1 MKYCKAYPIDIRITK
16 EGVTL
21 NDLEH
26 TMLSL
31 FWEKDLNEIDKG
43 YLLDCYK
50 TERMQYLDALFPWT
64 EHKVDR
70 KTISRSNGTNE
81 TNSTAYG

>member
-31 FWEKDLNEIDKG
+31 FWEKDAE
-43 YLLDCYK
+43 
-50 TERMQYLDALFPWT
+50 
-64 EHKVDR
+64 
-70 KTISRSNGTNE
+70 NG
-81 TNSTAYG
+81 

>member
-31 FWEKDLNEIDKG
+31 FWEKDLNEIDKD

-50 TERMQYLDALFPWT
+50 TERMQSWMLYFLGQN
-64 EHKVDR
+64 
-70 KTISRSNGTNE
+70 KTIRN
-81 TNSTAYG
+81 

>member
-16 EGVTL
+16 KGVTL

-31 FWEKDLNEIDKG
+31 FLGKG
-43 YLLDCYK
+43 SK
-50 TERMQYLDALFPWT
+50 
-64 EHKVDR
+64 
-70 KTISRSNGTNE
+70 
-81 TNSTAYG
+81 

>member
-31 FWEKDLNEIDKG
+31 FWEKDLNEIDK
-43 YLLDCYK
+43 
-50 TERMQYLDALFPWT
+50 E
-64 EHKVDR
+64 
-70 KTISRSNGTNE
+70 
-81 TNSTAYG
+81 